1 MKFSHDRLTACNPN
15 STCITFKNVIV
26 TENGIFVKTILNH
39 TVQICDMYV
48 NKLPPRRSLW
58 NHCNYQGVYSG
69 YYCCISSYLRI
80 KWLKTTFLF
89 CSQFGGYGVQNSAG
103 WFSFEISQALA
114 ANNWMGLDH
123 LKTLLGCTSEMA
135 LQCGWQLVL
144 AISWELNWVLD
155 KNTWIWPPEHGS
167 LRGVWCVAW

>member
-89 CSQFGGYGVQNSAG
+89 CSQFGGYGVEKELSWVVLIWNLSSTCSQQLDGAGSSENSPG
-103 WFSFEISQALA
+103 LHLWDGSPV
-114 ANNWMGLDH
+114 WMAVGTGHKLGAHLGLRQEYLD
-123 LKTLLGCTSEMA
+123 MA
-135 LQCGWQLVL
+135 
-144 AISWELNWVLD
+144 SWA
-155 KNTWIWPPEHGS
+155 
-167 LRGVWCVAW
+167 R